1 MWRELE
7 PAMGPWKRRQGV
19 VGYVRVHAQ
28 QLCVQRVRDASGKRA
43 APAHGAHARVVGGGR
58 PRTGTPS
65 FKMGCKPPPA
75 IAAADGETIT
85 RDACARGAAKNR
97 QRFFSV
103 RAFIKNST

>member
-28 QLCVQRVRDASGKRA
+28 QLCVQRERDASGKRA
-43 APAHGAHARVVGGGR
+43 APAHGAHARVVGGGK

-65 FKMGCKPPPA
+65 FNTGLRPVDMLPA
-75 IAAADGETIT
+75 
-85 RDACARGAAKNR
+85 
-97 QRFFSV
+97 
-103 RAFIKNST
+103 